1 MFKKRN
7 LIFLFLLILGVL
19 LITGCGSTILPLT
32 YTVGDTGPA
41 SGLIF
46 YDKGSYSDGWRYL
59 EAAPSD
65 QSTGIQWYNGS
76 YLETGAIGTAIGFGQ
91 ANTTTIVAA
100 QGAGSYTA
108 QLCDDLT
115 VGGYSDWFLPSKDE
129 LNLMYTNL
137 KVAGVGGFAGTK
149 YWSSS
154 EGDAVTAW
162 YQLFYNGFQGNDYA
176 KYSTYRVRAVR
187 AF

>member
-7 LIFLFLLILGVL
+7 LIFLCLLIMGVL
-19 LITGCGSTILPLT
+19 LISGCGSTIIPLT

-41 SGLIF
+41 GGLIF

-65 QSTGIQWYNGS
+65 QGTGIQWYNGS
-76 YLETGAIGTAIGFGQ
+76 YVTTGAIGTAIGTGQ
-91 ANTTTIVAA
+91 ANTTAIVTI
-100 QGAGSYTA
+100 QGAGNYAA
-108 QLCDDLT
+108 QFCNDLT

-137 KVAGVGGFAGTK
+137 KVAGVGGFADTN

-154 EGDAVTAW
+154 E
-162 YQLFYNGFQGNDYA
+162 DYA
-176 KYSTYRVRAVR
+176 GSEWAQNFSSGGQGYGNGDYTFRVRAVR